1 MLSLAHPVTVSRIA
15 PASQRDT
22 DLIAVLSRCA
32 FPCSIATME
41 GRMDA
46 PWVKYYEEGV
56 PKSITYPS
64 WSLPDLLDASAR
76 EFAGNRALTF
86 YVDPKLPPSR
96 MTYAELRDATLRF
109 ATALNELGVRKGDRV
124 AVMLPNCPQFPV
136 VFFGLLRLGA
146 IAVNTNPLYVA
157 REMKEQF
164 NDAGAETVVLLS
176 TFFPRLR
183 EIREETKIKRIVV
196 VDVAETLGF
205 VWRTI
210 VHIAQ
215 KKHGEYVAV
224 KPQSD
229 VFFLPHLL
237 DKHPPS
243 PPRVDIG
250 MGDVALLQYT
260 GGTTGTPKGAMLTL
274 GNLVVN
280 ALQMSAWF
288 AKAERGK
295 EVVMAAIPFFHVYGM
310 TVCMIFGL
318 HMGAQVVMLPRPRPV
333 DLVMKVIQKS
343 RASIFPG
350 VPTLYTAINNHPDV
364 KAYALGSVRLC
375 LSGAA
380 PLPLEVAET
389 FERLTGGR
397 LVEGFG
403 MTECS
408 PVAIANPLF
417 GTRRPGS
424 IGLPVPDTAAK
435 VDDLESGAVL
445 GVDKEGELAIKGPQV
460 MLGYWNRP
468 EETAETIKDGWLFTG
483 DVAKMDADGF
493 FYIVDR
499 KKDMISA
506 SGLKVLPREVEEVL
520 FLHPKV
526 QEAVVC
532 GVPDPYRG
540 ETVKAFIVLKAGETA
555 TVEELVAFCKQ
566 HLASFKVP
574 TQIEFRSDL

>member
-1 MLSLAHPVTVSRIA
+1 
-15 PASQRDT
+15 
-22 DLIAVLSRCA
+22 
-32 FPCSIATME
+32 
-41 GRMDA
+41 MDA
-46 PWVKYYEEGV
+46 PWTKFYEEGV
-56 PKSITYPS
+56 PKSITYPA
-64 WSLPDLLDASAR
+64 WTLPDLLDQSAR
-76 EFAGNRALTF
+76 EYPDKVALTF
-86 YVDPKLPPSR
+86 YADPKLPPSR
-96 MTYAELRDATLRF
+96 MTYAQLRDATLRF
-109 ATALNELGVRKGDRV
+109 ATALHQLGVRKGDRV

-318 HMGAQVVMLPRPRPV
+318 HVGAEVVMLPRPRPV
-333 DLVMKVIQKS
+333 DLVMKVLQKS

-364 KAYALGSVRLC
+364 HKYALGSVKLC

-380 PLPLEVAET
+380 PLPLQGAET
-389 FERLTGGR
+389 FEKLTGGK

-417 GTRRPGS
+417 GARRPGS
-424 IGLPVPDTAAK
+424 IGLPVPDTDAK
-435 VDDLESGAVL
+435 IVDLESGAPL
-445 GVDKEGELAIKGPQV
+445 PAGKDGELAIKGPQV
-460 MLGYWNRP
+460 MLGYWGRP
-468 EETAETIKDGWLFTG
+468 DETAATIKDGWLFTG
-483 DVAKMDADGF
+483 DIAKMDDDGW

-506 SGLKVLPREVEEVL
+506 AGLKVLPREVEEVL

-526 QEAVVC
+526 LEAVVA
-532 GVPDPYRG
+532 GIPDPYRG
-540 ETVKAFIVLKAGETA
+540 ETVKAYVVPKPGANP
-555 TVEELVAFCKQ
+555 TVEELTAFCKQ
-566 HLASFKVP
+566 HLAAFKVP
-574 TQIEFRSDL
+574 TQIEFRQ